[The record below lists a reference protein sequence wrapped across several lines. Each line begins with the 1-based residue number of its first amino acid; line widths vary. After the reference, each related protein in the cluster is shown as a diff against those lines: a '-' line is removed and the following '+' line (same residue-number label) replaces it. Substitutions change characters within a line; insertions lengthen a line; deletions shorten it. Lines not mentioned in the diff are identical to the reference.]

1 MKPPEFLKKSPPS
14 SKSAKKEGWDE
25 RGARVLLGNYSRE
38 SLVFE
43 KGRGSYLFDPS
54 GVAYLDFLGGIAIHV
69 LGHCHPGIT
78 HAIQK
83 QAQRMVHLSN
93 LYYNPA
99 VVDFA
104 ELLVEKTFADKIY
117 FSNSGTEA
125 IEAAIK
131 LARRYGASSDRYE
144 MISME
149 GSFHGRTMGAMT
161 LTGQAKVREGFG
173 PLPPGFLYAPF
184 NDFDKIRASR
194 TPKTVAII
202 VEPIQG
208 EIGIIP
214 ADKEFLQKLRKWT
227 QEEDILLILDEIQTG
242 MGRTGS
248 LFAYEQYE
256 IVPDVLVS
264 SKALGGGLP
273 LGAILTS
280 ERLSKFLP
288 PGTHGSTFG
297 GNPVACAAGAALV
310 RALYSE
316 DFLPERVRT
325 MSTYLW
331 DGLMDLKGR
340 YPSLIRDVRGKGF
353 MIGCVVSES
362 AKKIKD
368 LFREERVLVNA
379 TGPADDVIR
388 ILPPLSITYDETDD
402 FLSVADK
409 IFSALSVEK
418 S

>member
-1 MKPPEFLKKSPPS
+1 M
-14 SKSAKKEGWDE
+14 
-25 RGARVLLGNYSRE
+25 LLGNYNRE
-38 SLVFE
+38 PLVFE

-83 QAQRMVHLSN
+83 QAQRMVHVSN

-99 VVDFA
+99 VVDLA
-104 ELLVEKTFADKIY
+104 ELLVEKTFADRVF

-131 LARRYGASSDRYE
+131 LARRYGASSGRFE

-149 GSFHGRTMGAMT
+149 GSFHGRTLGAMT

-173 PLPPGFLYAPF
+173 PLPTGFLYAPF

-194 TPKTVAII
+194 TKNTVAVI
-202 VEPIQG
+202 VEPVQG
-208 EIGIIP
+208 EIGVIP
-214 ADKEFLQKLRKWT
+214 AETDFLQKLRRWT
-227 QEEDILLILDEIQTG
+227 REEDILLILDEIQTG
-242 MGRTGS
+242 LGRTGS

-256 IVPDVLVS
+256 IIPDILVS

-273 LGAILTS
+273 LGAVLTS

-310 RALYSE
+310 RALFAE
-316 DFLPERVRT
+316 DFLPERVRS
-325 MSTYLW
+325 MSSYLW
-331 DGLMDLKGR
+331 DGLMALKNR
-340 YPSLIRDVRGKGF
+340 YPSLIREIRGKGF
-353 MIGCVVSES
+353 MIGCVVSVS

-388 ILPPLSITYDETDD
+388 ILPPLSISYDETDD

-409 IFSALSVEK
+409 IFSSLSVEK

>member
-1 MKPPEFLKKSPPS
+1 MKPPEFLKRTSPV
-14 SKSAKKEGWDE
+14 KSAKKEGWEE

-38 SLVFE
+38 PLVFE

-54 GVAYLDFLGGIAIHV
+54 GMAYLDFLGGIAIHV
-69 LGHCHPGIT
+69 LGHCHPGIP
-78 HAIQK
+78 HAIQQ
-83 QAQRMVHLSN
+83 QAQRMVHVSN

-99 VVDFA
+99 VVDLA
-104 ELLVEKTFADKIY
+104 ELLVEKTFADRIF

-125 IEAAIK
+125 IEASIK
-131 LARRYGASSDRYE
+131 LARRYGASSGRFE

-194 TPKTVAII
+194 TSNTVAVI

-208 EIGIIP
+208 EIGVIP
-214 ADKEFLQKLRKWT
+214 AEKDFLQKLRRWT
-227 QEEDILLILDEIQTG
+227 QEEDILLIFDEIQTG

-256 IVPDVLVS
+256 IIPDILVS

-273 LGAILTS
+273 LGAVLTS
-280 ERLSKFLP
+280 ERLAKFLP

-310 RALYSE
+310 RALFAE
-316 DFLPERVRT
+316 DFLPERVQT
-325 MSTYLW
+325 MSSSLW
-331 DGLMDLKGR
+331 DGLMALKSR
-340 YPSLIRDVRGKGF
+340 YPSLIRDIRGKGF
-353 MIGCVVSES
+353 MIGCVVSVS
-362 AKKIKD
+362 AKRVKD
-368 LFREERVLVNA
+368 LFREERVLVNS
-379 TGPADDVIR
+379 TGPADDVVR

-409 IFSALSVEK
+409 IFSALSAEK

>member
-1 MKPPEFLKKSPPS
+1 MKSP
-14 SKSAKKEGWDE
+14 KKEGWEE

-38 SLVFE
+38 PLVFE

-83 QAQRMVHLSN
+83 QAQRMVHVSN

-99 VVDFA
+99 VVDLA
-104 ELLVEKTFADKIY
+104 ELLVEKTFADKVF

-131 LARRYGASSDRYE
+131 LARRYGASSGRYE

-149 GSFHGRTMGAMT
+149 GSFHGRTLGAMT

-194 TPKTVAII
+194 TANTVAVI
-202 VEPIQG
+202 VEPVQG
-208 EIGIIP
+208 EIGVIP
-214 ADKEFLQKLRKWT
+214 AETDFLQKLRRWT

-242 MGRTGS
+242 LGRTGT

-256 IVPDVLVS
+256 IVPDILVS

-273 LGAILTS
+273 LGALLTS

-310 RALYSE
+310 RALFAE
-316 DFLPERVRT
+316 DFLPERVRS
-325 MSTYLW
+325 MSSYLW
-331 DGLMDLKGR
+331 DGLMALKNR
-340 YPSLIRDVRGKGF
+340 YPSLIREIRGKGF
-353 MIGCVVSES
+353 MIGCVVSVS

-402 FLSVADK
+402 FLSVAEK
-409 IFSALSVEK
+409 IFSSLPVEK

>member
-1 MKPPEFLKKSPPS
+1 MKST
-14 SKSAKKEGWDE
+14 KKEGWEE
-25 RGARVLLGNYSRE
+25 RGARVLLGNYNRE
-38 SLVFE
+38 PLVFE

-83 QAQRMVHLSN
+83 QAQRMVHVSN

-99 VVDFA
+99 VVDLA
-104 ELLVEKTFADKIY
+104 ELLVEKTFADRVF

-131 LARRYGASSDRYE
+131 LARRYGASSGRYE

-149 GSFHGRTMGAMT
+149 GSFHGRTLGAMT

-194 TPKTVAII
+194 TKNTVAVI
-202 VEPIQG
+202 VEPVQG
-208 EIGIIP
+208 EIGVIP
-214 ADKEFLQKLRKWT
+214 AETDFLQKLRRWT
-227 QEEDILLILDEIQTG
+227 REEDILLILDEIQTG
-242 MGRTGS
+242 LGRTGS

-256 IVPDVLVS
+256 IIPDILVS

-273 LGAILTS
+273 LGAVLTS

-310 RALYSE
+310 RALFAE
-316 DFLPERVRT
+316 DFLPERVRS
-325 MSTYLW
+325 MSSYLW
-331 DGLMDLKGR
+331 DGLMALKNR
-340 YPSLIRDVRGKGF
+340 YPSLIREIRGKGF
-353 MIGCVVSES
+353 MIGCVVSVS

-388 ILPPLSITYDETDD
+388 ILPPLSISYDETDD

-409 IFSALSVEK
+409 IFSSLSVEK